1 MRAPRITPSDTRSAV
16 QRLLAGG
23 MTEPEADAVVDVIG
37 GLATKQDIRPLV
49 TREEL
54 YRALVIQTG
63 VFAGIVAAIAA
74 VIVAILMRL

>member
-1 MRAPRITPSDTRSAV
+1 MRAPHITPFDTRGAV

-37 GLATKQDIRPLV
+37 GLATKRDVEPLV

-54 YRALVIQTG
+54 YRALLIQAG
-63 VFAGIVAAIAA
+63 VFTAIVA
-74 VIVAILMRL
+74 VIVALLTRL